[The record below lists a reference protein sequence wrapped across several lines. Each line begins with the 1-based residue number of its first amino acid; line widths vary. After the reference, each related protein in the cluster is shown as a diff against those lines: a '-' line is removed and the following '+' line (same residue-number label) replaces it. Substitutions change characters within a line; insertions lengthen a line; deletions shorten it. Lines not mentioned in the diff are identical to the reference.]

1 MSMSEQGVALDIREL
16 QVCYPGSKQSVLD
29 IPQLCIEAGSFTA
42 VVGPSGAGKSTLLRA
57 LNGLVRPSR
66 GQIQVLGGSTKPPA
80 LLHRQVSMVFQGF
93 NLMPRLS
100 VLSNVLLG
108 RLSHKSGL
116 AKFCAWFTAEDR
128 EMALRA
134 LNQVGMLRYAARDVR
149 ELSGGQ
155 KQRVAIARCLAQQAS
170 IILADE
176 PVASLDPLNARN
188 VMALLHSL
196 NREHGITVLVNLHQ
210 TELVE
215 AYCDSVVGLKAG
227 NLMFHQ
233 AVAKSRGHD
242 SPWKQIYA

>member
-1 MSMSEQGVALDIREL
+1 MTEKRVALDIREL
-16 QVCYPGSKQSVLD
+16 QVCYPGSKQVVLD
-29 IPQLCIEAGSFTA
+29 IPQLSIEAGSFTG

-57 LNGLVRPSR
+57 LNGLVKPSR
-66 GQIQVLGGSTKPPA
+66 GQVRVLGRNAEQLT
-80 LLHRQVSMVFQGF
+80 LLRQQVSMVFQGF

-100 VLSNVLLG
+100 VLSNVLIG

-116 AKFCAWFTAEDR
+116 AKFGAFFTAEDR
-128 EMALRA
+128 EIALRA
-134 LNQVGMLRYAARDVR
+134 LNQVGMLRYAYRDVR
-149 ELSGGQ
+149 DLSGGQ

-196 NREHGITVLVNLHQ
+196 NQEHGITVVVNLHQ
-210 TELVE
+210 TDLVE
-215 AYCDSVVGLKAG
+215 TYCDSVVGLKAG

-233 AVAKSRGHD
+233 VVAKTRSND